1 MVKTMVRLVQLIGM
15 FMKNPMQAVL
25 EIFLLAVGV
34 PCIIVLIAA
43 ENAIVTLIV
52 MIYAVL
58 IALPT
63 FLLATL
69 LCAVIHTVC
78 GRCGRGSLLEWY
90 DTCVGEDRK
99 PSRGLVVQ
107 YCIRILQRK
116 S

>member
-1 MVKTMVRLVQLIGM
+1 
-15 FMKNPMQAVL
+15 MKNPMQAVL

-34 PCIIVLIAA
+34 PCIIVLTA

-69 LCAVIHTVC
+69 LCMLLFIPCVVGAVADHFLNGMIRVLARTENH
-78 GRCGRGSLLEWY
+78 
-90 DTCVGEDRK
+90 
-99 PSRGLVVQ
+99 PGLVVQ